1 MPWNSSYPGWELES
15 MAKKILV
22 LGSSNVDLILRIPRF
37 HDPGETI
44 LGENLVTV
52 FGGKGANQAIASKR
66 LGGRVSFITKLGMDS
81 YGKSYRHYLIENG
94 LPAKCILREK
104 RLPTGIAL
112 IEVNP
117 QGENRIIV
125 SPGANHSLVTRDL
138 KSFAQVWKG
147 INVFVAQLEIPLQT
161 VSLGLRAA
169 KERGA
174 LTLLNPSPS
183 IPLPSGLLSFVDF
196 LVPNEWE
203 AQSLTGIKMKRDQDL
218 PQMAKSLLRRG
229 VNNVVITLGPKG
241 LFFKNRGEEI
251 WMKAFRVK
259 AVDTTAAGD
268 AFMGALACGLS
279 EGKPIPEILR
289 FANGAGALA
298 TTKLG
303 AQPSLPRREELE
315 NFLSKQG
322 KKG

>member
-1 MPWNSSYPGWELES
+1 

-44 LGENLVTV
+44 IGENLVTV

-66 LGGRVSFITKLGMDS
+66 LGGKVGFITKLGMDF

-94 LPAKCILREK
+94 LPRKFLLQDK
-104 RLPTGIAL
+104 KLPTGIAL

-125 SPGANHSLVTRDL
+125 SPGANSFLSTKDL
-138 KSFAQVWKG
+138 KSFTQVWKG
-147 INVFVAQLEIPLQT
+147 IRVFVAQLEIPLQT
-161 VSLGLRAA
+161 VSLALQAA
-169 KERGA
+169 KNQDA

-183 IPLPSGLLSFVDF
+183 IPLPSALLSLVDF

-218 PQMAKSLLRRG
+218 PKMAKSLLSRG
-229 VNNVVITLGPKG
+229 VKNVVITLGPKG
-241 LFFKNRGEEI
+241 LFFKNREEEI
-251 WMKAFRVK
+251 WMEAFRVK

-279 EGKPIPEILR
+279 EGKPIPEVLR
-289 FANGAGALA
+289 FADGAGALA

-303 AQPSLPRREELE
+303 AQPSLPRRKDLE
-315 NFLSKQG
+315 SFLNKQG
-322 KKG
+322 KRMDK